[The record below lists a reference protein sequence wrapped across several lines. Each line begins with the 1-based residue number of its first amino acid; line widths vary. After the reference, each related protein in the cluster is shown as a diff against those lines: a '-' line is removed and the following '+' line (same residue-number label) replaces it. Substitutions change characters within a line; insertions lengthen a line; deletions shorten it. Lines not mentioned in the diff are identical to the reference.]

1 MARAPDRLTAARAG
15 IGWLLR
21 RIGRDGEGAQR
32 GPPQGRTGLAA
43 LPGGDDPGPGV
54 QICYKGPDHVG
65 MSEENR

>member
-1 MARAPDRLTAARAG
+1 MAR
-15 IGWLLR
+15 
-21 RIGRDGEGAQR
+21 GAQR
-32 GPPQGRTGLAA
+32 GPPQGRTGPAA